1 VAGRKGALE
10 GVEVK
15 ELFNNLFEGKTV
27 LVTGHTGFKGSW
39 LSIWLRELGANVI
52 GYALEPYT
60 EEDNFVVAKVGSKTR
75 SFIGDIRDYD
85 KLRGIFDECRPE
97 IVFHMAAQSL
107 VRSSYQHPKLTYD
120 TNVGGTVNFFE
131 CCRLTDSVRV
141 IINVTSDKCYE
152 NKEWIWGYREN
163 DPVGGY
169 DPYSS
174 SKGCSEIIT
183 AAYRNSFFNVGLQKQ
198 HNKSI
203 SSVRAGN
210 VIGGGDWREDRLV
223 PDCIRAL
230 RNNKPIGI
238 RSPKSVRPWQYV
250 LEPLGGYLLLASKM
264 YEDGEK
270 YSGAWNF
277 GPDYGS
283 IITVEE
289 LVRGLTGYWGNGQY
303 KDLSEG
309 LAHEPHEAKSLVLD
323 ISKATNLLN
332 WRPALTVN
340 EAIEYTVNWYKSPD
354 VDYDF
359 CVSQIRDYVGKLTK
373 SDDQS

>member
-1 VAGRKGALE
+1 MK
-10 GVEVK
+10 
-15 ELFNNLFEGKTV
+15 NLFDKVFAGKTV

-60 EEDNFVVAKVGSKTR
+60 EKDNFVLAKVGDKIR
-75 SFIGDIRDYD
+75 SHIGDIRDYD
-85 KLRGIFDECRPE
+85 NLKGIFDEYQPE

-107 VRSSYQHPKLTYD
+107 VRLSYQQPKLTYD

-152 NKEWIWGYREN
+152 NKEWVWGYREN

-183 AAYRNSFFNVGLQKQ
+183 SAYRNSFFNVSERKQ
-198 HNKSI
+198 HVKSV

-230 RNNKPIGI
+230 GNKKPIGI
-238 RSPKSVRPWQYV
+238 RSPKSVRPWQHV
-250 LEPLGGYLLLASKM
+250 LEPLSGYLLLASRM
-264 YEDGEK
+264 YENGEE

-277 GPDYGS
+277 GPDYSS

-289 LVRGLTGYWGNGQY
+289 LVKSLIRYWGNGQY
-303 KDLSEG
+303 KDVSKG
-309 LAHEPHEAKSLVLD
+309 VAHEPHEAKSLVLD

-332 WRPALTVN
+332 WMPTLDLD
-340 EAIEYTVNWYKSPD
+340 EAIEYTVNWYKTD
-354 VDYDF
+354 NVNYDF
-359 CVSQIRDYVGKLTK
+359 CVKQINGYVNKLTK
-373 SDDQS
+373 RQAMSSHEG

>member
-1 VAGRKGALE
+1 MKG
-10 GVEVK
+10 
-15 ELFNNLFEGKTV
+15 LFNNVFEGKTV

-39 LSIWLRELGANVI
+39 LSIWLRELGAEVI

-60 EEDNFVVAKVGSKTR
+60 EKDNFVLAKVGSKIR
-75 SFIGDIRDYD
+75 SHIDDIRDYD
-85 KLRGIFDECRPE
+85 KLKGIFDECQPE
-97 IVFHMAAQSL
+97 IVFHMAAQPL
-107 VRSSYQHPKLTYD
+107 VRLSYQQPKLTYD
-120 TNVGGTVNFFE
+120 TNVGGTVNLLE
-131 CCRLTDSVRV
+131 CCRLTDSVTV

-152 NKEWIWGYREN
+152 NKEWVWGYREN

-183 AAYRNSFFNVGLQKQ
+183 SAYRNSFFNVSEHKQ
-198 HNKSI
+198 HNRSI

-250 LEPLGGYLLLASKM
+250 LEPLSGYLLLASRM
-264 YEDGEK
+264 YENEEK

-277 GPDYGS
+277 GPDYRS

-289 LVRGLTGYWGNGQY
+289 LVRSLIRYWGNGQY
-303 KDLSEG
+303 KDLSKR

-332 WRPALTVN
+332 WRPTLTVN
-340 EAIEYTVNWYKSPD
+340 EAIEYAVNWYKTD
-354 VDYDF
+354 NADYDF
-359 CVSQIRDYVGKLTK
+359 CVKQINDYVAKLRERTNPDANKGK
-373 SDDQS
+373 

>member
-1 VAGRKGALE
+1 MK
-10 GVEVK
+10 K
-15 ELFNNLFEGKTV
+15 LFNNVFEGKTV

-39 LSIWLRELGANVI
+39 LSIWLRELGAEVI
-52 GYALEPYT
+52 GYALKPYT
-60 EEDNFVVAKVGSKTR
+60 EKDNFVAAKVGSKIR
-75 SFIGDIRDYD
+75 NHIGDIRDYD
-85 KLRGIFDECRPE
+85 KLKGIFDEYQPE
-97 IVFHMAAQSL
+97 LVFHMAAQPL
-107 VRSSYQHPKLTYD
+107 VRLSYQQPKLTYD
-120 TNVGGTVNFFE
+120 TNVGGTVNLLE

-152 NKEWIWGYREN
+152 NKEWVWGYREN

-183 AAYRNSFFNVGLQKQ
+183 SAYRNSFFNVSEHKQ

-230 RNNKPIGI
+230 MNNEPIGI

-250 LEPLGGYLLLASKM
+250 LEPLSGYLLLASKM
-264 YEDGEK
+264 CENEEK

-277 GPDYGS
+277 GPDYRS

-289 LVRGLTGYWGNGQY
+289 LVRSLISYWGNGQY
-303 KDLSEG
+303 KDLSER

-332 WRPALTVN
+332 WRPTLTVN
-340 EAIEYTVNWYKSPD
+340 EAIEYAVNWYKAPD

-359 CVSQIRDYVGKLTK
+359 CAKQINDYVAKLRERQAM
-373 SDDQS
+373 SSHEG